1 MLKNSY
7 LSPTEIVEKHPL
19 LQSKLNIGASEIGL
33 FLKCKI
39 LVGFYDRT
47 KRIAMIE
54 EQSVIDLVNYINN
67 KIEEQKINIDGK
79 TEKI

>member
-7 LSPTEIVEKHPL
+7 LSPSEIVEKHPS
-19 LQSKLNIGASEIGL
+19 LQNKLNIGASEIGL

-39 LVGFYDRT
+39 LIGFYDRT

-67 KIEEQKINIDGK
+67 KIEEQKIYLDGK
-79 TEKI
+79 TEKT